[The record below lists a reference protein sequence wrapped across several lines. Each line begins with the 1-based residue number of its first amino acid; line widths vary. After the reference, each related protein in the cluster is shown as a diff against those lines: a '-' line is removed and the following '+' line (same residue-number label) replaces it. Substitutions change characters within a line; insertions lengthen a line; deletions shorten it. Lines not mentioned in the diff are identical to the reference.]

1 MPHSIRINS
10 STPNPQSHPSQ
21 TPKLQDLVLLR
32 EKYDDAKAHIA
43 EVLWS
48 YLPAESR
55 FCPSIPP
62 LAKGLPESEER

>member
-1 MPHSIRINS
+1 M
-10 STPNPQSHPSQ
+10 
-21 TPKLQDLVLLR
+21 KDLVLLR

-62 LAKGLPESEER
+62 LARGLFESEKR

>member
-1 MPHSIRINS
+1 M
-10 STPNPQSHPSQ
+10 
-21 TPKLQDLVLLR
+21 LLR
-32 EKYDDAKAHIA
+32 EKYDATKAHIH

-62 LAKGLPESEER
+62 LGRGLFESEKR